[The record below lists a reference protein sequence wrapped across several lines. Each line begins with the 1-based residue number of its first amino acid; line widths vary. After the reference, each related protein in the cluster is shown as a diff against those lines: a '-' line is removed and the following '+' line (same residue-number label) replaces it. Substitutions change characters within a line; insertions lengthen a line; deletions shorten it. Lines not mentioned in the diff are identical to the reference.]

1 MHIHRS
7 PRKRTGLSLTL
18 PFSLGEYPRSLT
30 HFTAMKL
37 KNGGRGWGCSNAL
50 EQFLTLILIIEK
62 LDQWYAVVYNK
73 YLPVALPL
81 SLGFLDEP
89 IPKGILNLFFK
100 SFQNSTKYS
109 SRVQSC
115 ISPQGKNK
123 YHIIHCGLPLIKF
136 KFTIEEE
143 GGGGEKKYNRMSSTS
158 FN

>member
-1 MHIHRS
+1 MRSFSLSFFFISFVFCKASFCWIWIICVLKNRRKDRMHIHRS

-73 YLPVALPL
+73 YLPVTLPL

-100 SFQNSTKYS
+100 SFQDSTKYS
-109 SRVQSC
+109 SWVQSC
-115 ISPQGKNK
+115 ISSQ
-123 YHIIHCGLPLIKF
+123 
-136 KFTIEEE
+136 
-143 GGGGEKKYNRMSSTS
+143 GEK
-158 FN
+158 